1 LRQKEEVE
9 MERHHRKRSDATQA
23 IQGRN
28 PVFDRDF
35 RFDLRFRLTTL
46 TRFSQAF
53 AVAVFFTEADFP
65 AANSRC
71 PLRTSRL
78 LLLLSGLWLPFW
90 PAHKGF

>member
-1 LRQKEEVE
+1 

-46 TRFSQAF
+46 TRF
-53 AVAVFFTEADFP
+53 
-65 AANSRC
+65 
-71 PLRTSRL
+71 
-78 LLLLSGLWLPFW
+78 
-90 PAHKGF
+90 